1 MEGDAVV
8 QNRYVGF
15 YWTLPVLWAGFKT
28 LPKNPVDAAR
38 ASKTIRYQ
46 QERARRFIDLNGGE
60 IIAEFVFIETAPDR
74 GTKFIRPEL
83 LKAIQCSRDNGATL
97 LYVDFYKDSGWRN
110 HSHLADEI
118 AQSKYKDITPLDL
131 ETVWINGKQFCPIKH
146 FRKWRALDKTE
157 PAKRHRAALAGL
169 RAAALEFAHIHRRHK
184 AISDHLNAKNIP
196 PTRAPKWTPDNVK
209 QHLRRYADQLNI
221 GL

>member
-1 MEGDAVV
+1 V

-28 LPKNPVDAAR
+28 LPENPVEAAR

-74 GTKFIRPEL
+74 GTEFIRPEL
-83 LKAIQCSRDNGATL
+83 QKAIRFSRDNGATL
-97 LYVDFYKDSGWRN
+97 LYVDFHDDSGWRN
-110 HSHLADEI
+110 HSYLANEL
-118 AQSKYKDITPLDL
+118 AGYENVEPLDL
-131 ETVWINGKQFCPIKH
+131 QSFPIDGKFFCPIKH
-146 FRKWRALDKTE
+146 FRQWRALDKTE

-169 RAAALEFAHIHRRHK
+169 RAAALKYAGVHRRHK
-184 AISDHLNAKNIP
+184 AISDYLNAENIP
-196 PTRAPKWTPDNVK
+196 PTRAPKWTRDNVK
-209 QHLRRYADQLNI
+209 KHLDRYADQLQGI
-221 GL
+221 